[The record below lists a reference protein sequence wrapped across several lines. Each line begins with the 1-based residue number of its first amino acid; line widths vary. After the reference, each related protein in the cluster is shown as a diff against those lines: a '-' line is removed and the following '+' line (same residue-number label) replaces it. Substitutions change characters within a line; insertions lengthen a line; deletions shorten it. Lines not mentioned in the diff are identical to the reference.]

1 MSSFPP
7 ANWEVRFLRDMP
19 SLAVEV
25 EDSSMPSMAAYMALR
40 PAGGQEG
47 NFRFVL
53 AGPSKIRVRFA
64 ITDLLDSPLFEGM
77 VAESELEI
85 GDQIRMENNSTCSA
99 WTDIVELVRSQD
111 YMITDGEDNDVAEDF
126 LMGLDQYKAELLKNT
141 GKTERAGICLRWMLG
156 LRGQCTDIL
165 LMAQV
170 RKLKK
175 FSAGK
180 LKNYSKLRR
189 FGERNT

>member
-40 PAGGQEG
+40 LAGGQEG

-111 YMITDGEDNDVAEDF
+111 YMITNGEDNDVAEDF

-156 LRGQCTDIL
+156 LRGQSTDIL

-170 RKLKK
+170 RKLKEI
-175 FSAGK
+175 F
-180 LKNYSKLRR
+180 
-189 FGERNT
+189 F